1 LFTTLTEAPTIAET
15 QLEAV
20 PEEGTMFRSPV
31 FKFLDFLLG
40 IPIIH
45 DVLFRVYR
53 EQVVEKAEKMGLDWR
68 GFMKEQ
74 LDSMSSL
81 QSAAKQLEDPKVVIP
96 DYYYAPIH
104 AYKDGNL
111 CWESAME
118 EDLWSKLM
126 IAPLYNNALDGDVQM
141 RRQWLTITGRSIK
154 GSPKTATDLGCGTG
168 LSMYMLDAKFPT
180 IEHITGIDL
189 STFKLAVCEEKRAA
203 MPESRGSKYT
213 LIHGPAESTPVEAG
227 TQDLVSLCLV
237 AHESPKWVSESIF
250 REAFRILKPG
260 GTFTMLDLDKNSLEN
275 LLENPFVAAIYKRT
289 EPYMGEFLKLE
300 PKRDLEAAGFEV
312 VETDSASRSHR
323 VFVAR
328 KPTEFAPAV

>member
-1 LFTTLTEAPTIAET
+1 
-15 QLEAV
+15 LEAV

-45 DVLFRVYR
+45 DVLFGVYR

-203 MPESRGSKYT
+203 MVSCPIVCLLKPLSLTHHYVHLTSIQPESRGSKYT

-260 GTFTMLDLDKNSLEN
+260 GTFTMLDLDKNSLEVHSH
-275 LLENPFVAAIYKRT
+275 PS
-289 EPYMGEFLKLE
+289 
-300 PKRDLEAAGFEV
+300 V
-312 VETDSASRSHR
+312 VGVRRNRHSPLSTLIFFS
-323 VFVAR
+323 
-328 KPTEFAPAV
+328 